1 MITEFILLLAIV
13 LVIDLTFLNLSG
25 TVTHFSQLIEKIQ
38 GSPMKVKPIGAVL
51 SYLFIT
57 FVLYYFIVKR
67 NDNMMNAFILGAG
80 LYGVYEY
87 TSYALLK
94 KWDFITTLTDTVW
107 GGILFAISL
116 FTYNKLKRYIK

>member
-107 GGILFAISL
+107 GGIFFAISL

>member
-25 TVTHFSQLIEKIQ
+25 TVAHFSQLIEKIQ

-57 FVLYYFIVKR
+57 FVLY
-67 NDNMMNAFILGAG
+67 L
-80 LYGVYEY
+80 
-87 TSYALLK
+87 
-94 KWDFITTLTDTVW
+94 
-107 GGILFAISL
+107 
-116 FTYNKLKRYIK
+116 

>member
-25 TVTHFSQLIEKIQ
+25 TVAHFSQLIEKIQ

-67 NDNMMNAFILGAG
+67 NDNMMNAFILGASV
-80 LYGVYEY
+80 YGVYEY

-94 KWDFITTLTDTVW
+94 KWDFMTTLTDTVW